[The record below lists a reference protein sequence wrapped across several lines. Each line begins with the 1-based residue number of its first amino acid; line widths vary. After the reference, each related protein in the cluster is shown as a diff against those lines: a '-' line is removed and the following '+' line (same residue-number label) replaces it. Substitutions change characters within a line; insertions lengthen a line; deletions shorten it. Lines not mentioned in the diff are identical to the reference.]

1 MLLFLWPQQ
10 DWFSYFGHGVVLGW
24 GLARGGRCLVLG
36 SSLAN
41 ILDTD

>member
-24 GLARGGRCLVLG
+24 GLEGGCLVLG

-41 ILDTD
+41 ILDTY